1 LHFKRLQKIAYGLDQ
16 INIAP
21 LVNIFFLLLIFFVLT
36 LMLAAKTGISVK
48 LPKTLTTE
56 AIKNES
62 LTIIITSENVMY
74 LDGKIMTMKALRHIL
89 NKKQNREHAI
99 LIKADRRASLGRIID
114 IWNLSRELGIQKI
127 NIASNQLE

>member
-1 LHFKRLQKIAYGLDQ
+1 MHFKRLQKIAYGLDQ

-36 LMLAAKTGISVK
+36 LMLATKTGISVK

-56 AIKNES
+56 TIKNES

>member
-1 LHFKRLQKIAYGLDQ
+1 MHFKRLQKIAYGLDQ